1 MAKGD
6 INVTRAGWVLTF
18 GNSAGSFNFDCES
31 TTREVFERATI
42 HGFNQKIRDAA
53 AISRNPETGRSA
65 TAEDKL
71 AAMRR
76 VADSLLAGSW
86 GVERTGATVAIN
98 LDVLIAAIVE
108 VTGALRD
115 KAATLVN
122 DADGKTRAQLR
133 DNPKVAPVYAR
144 MMADRLS
151 EDVIA
156 DTDAMLDSLMPGE

>member
-6 INVTRAGWVLTF
+6 ISVTRNGEALTF
-18 GNSAGSFNFDCES
+18 SNSAGSFVVDCHKLSEEILARC
-31 TTREVFERATI
+31 TW
-42 HGFNQKIRDAA
+42 HGLTQKVRDAA

-65 TAEDKL
+65 TAQDKL
-71 AAMRR
+71 DAMRR

-98 LDVLIAAIVE
+98 LDTLIAAIVE
-108 VTGALRD
+108 VTGALRE

-133 DNPKVAPVYAR
+133 DNPKIAPVYAR

-156 DTDAMLDSLMPGE
+156 DTDAMLDNLIAGK